1 MGHVLDMMKSSSALL
16 LALVFLAGCNS
27 SQSGGNAIIKT
38 QAETVWLS
46 DYDAALKDAQSGNKL
61 VVIDFFA
68 TWCGPCRMMERNIFP
83 DEKVQQ
89 RLARFVPLKVD
100 VDKQP
105 KLAAQ
110 YGITAMPTT
119 LVVDATG
126 KPITGAIG
134 YLEVADYLAVLDKAK
149 SGGSESNAVSQTP

>member
-1 MGHVLDMMKSSSALL
+1 MIKSSYGSL
-16 LALVFLAGCNS
+16 LAFVFFAGCLAGCNP
-27 SQSGGNAIIKT
+27 SQSGGKVITKT
-38 QAETVWLS
+38 RPETVWLS

-68 TWCGPCRMMERNIFP
+68 TWCGPCRMMERDTFP
-83 DEKVQQ
+83 DEKIQQ
-89 RLARFVPLKVD
+89 RLAGFVPLKVD

-110 YGITAMPTT
+110 YGITGMPTT

-126 KPITGAIG
+126 KPIAGALG

-149 SGGSESNAVSQTP
+149 SGGSESKAIK

>member
-1 MGHVLDMMKSSSALL
+1 MMKSSYVSL
-16 LALVFLAGCNS
+16 LALVFLAGSLAGCNP
-27 SQSGGNAIIKT
+27 SQPGDKVITKMR
-38 QAETVWLS
+38 AEAVWLA
-46 DYDAALKDAQSGNKL
+46 DYDAALKEAQSGNKL

-89 RLARFVPLKVD
+89 RLAGFVPLKVD

>member
-1 MGHVLDMMKSSSALL
+1 MMKSSYGSL
-16 LALVFLAGCNS
+16 LALMFLAGCLAGCNP
-27 SQSGGNAIIKT
+27 SQSGGNVITKT
-38 QAETVWLS
+38 RAEAVWLA
-46 DYDAALKDAQSGNKL
+46 DYDVALKEAQSGNKL

-68 TWCGPCRMMERNIFP
+68 TWCEPCRMMERNTFP

-89 RLARFVPLKVD
+89 RLAGFVPLKID

-105 KLAAQ
+105 KLAAK

-126 KPITGAIG
+126 KPITGALG
-134 YLEVADYLAVLDKAK
+134 YLEAADYLAVLNKAK
-149 SGGSESNAVSQTP
+149 TAVRNQMP